1 MGQDE
6 LLREARELAPALEEL
21 FHTIHQNP
29 ELGRREYRTAALI
42 RRRLEAMGIEA
53 VPMAGTGVMGVIR
66 GGLPGKCLGFR
77 ADMDALPITEE
88 TGLPYASRTAA
99 FSQGTAP
106 AFGKAFTVAKADRL
120 DYEVGDRVRH
130 IKFGDGTVKEI
141 KDGGKDY
148 EVTVEFDTMGQKRMF
163 ASFAKL
169 KKL

>member
-1 MGQDE
+1 MPWN
-6 LLREARELAPALEEL
+6 RPARPAGVST
-21 FHTIHQNP
+21 F
-29 ELGRREYRTAALI
+29 GRGENA
-42 RRRLEAMGIEA
+42 
-53 VPMAGTGVMGVIR
+53 
-66 GGLPGKCLGFR
+66 
-77 ADMDALPITEE
+77 
-88 TGLPYASRTAA
+88 YASRTAV
-99 FSQGTAP
+99 FPQGTAP